1 MCTMAKYIL
10 AIYVTLEQ
18 ESAIKELFLH
28 RNWTFIAKDISD
40 FDLRI
45 SEKIKHID
53 SADLKENSE
62 KKSTSD
68 KQLNT
73 VLYDSL
79 NADLKYVTCYREA
92 QNEDS
97 KRKNKED
104 ITLIK
109 HNNIEKDLAPQ
120 MCNVACS
127 QQYGEEFSSR
137 PLVTEF
143 KTDARIQDTESNFN
157 GNLMFLKTTCKH
169 SVPGL
174 SSDNLSLPDSIVS
187 ANDNHAEV
195 WNESATVIPQE
206 ITEGRYIHENDG
218 NNEKTNPTSDPSS
231 VDLLCVKTEPEKSCG
246 EDGDEYS
253 RQNHMDRVLTPSIE
267 RTKLRKEE
275 INFPEAEKSPTYVDT
290 FRKDYKQILSK
301 SVEHSQSQ
309 EEKANQICITS
320 TQGSQMHVNL
330 DIFRKEMEQV
340 LKSSS
345 KRNQVFENK
354 CCMEDPRKAQYYCE
368 ECDRTFT
375 KHTWF
380 LNHKRDGKCR
390 FECEYCGR
398 IFLSKRWEDYKAHI
412 NHHKRERVFKCHL
425 CSKSYMNKRS
435 LNEHMLEH
443 SGVRNFA
450 CETCN
455 LKFHTSGRL
464 WIHNRKNHPERI
476 DSHRCPICNC
486 TFESGAL
493 MNEHLA
499 THQEDKPYH
508 CNFCDQHFKRLGNLK
523 VHMSKSHLNKLF
535 IPAPSSTVNSSQEFS
550 PAPESSGPSS
560 VGVSSDTSSTV
571 DDAGQMK
578 EEKEE
583 DTEAKNHLDTDIYD
597 SLDGSNKTKK
607 QHTSAMD
614 ERNEDDSSDVSAFT
628 SVKEETMDSSC
639 TSEIDSTN
647 ESWSKCCD
655 LSQGYSLSF
664 QGNQEQEQR
673 NQDEQA
679 GASNSGL
686 NCEECGR
693 TFIQQ
698 RWLKD
703 HKRNGKCRFECSYCG
718 KVFLSRRWDDYQTHL
733 NHHNQ
738 ERIHKCELCPKSY
751 ISKRSLKEH
760 LLEHVGEKNY
770 VCDLCGQRFLSAGRL
785 WMHSKRWHPDE
796 NTSFACEI
804 CGKSF
809 KMSASLRDHMVV
821 HTEER
826 PYECEIC
833 LKKFKRRSEIR
844 AHSRL
849 HKPDYKCNPC
859 GVCGKMFS
867 TKFQMREHEKR
878 HRKEYSV
885 YCEVCGKGFYG
896 KNFLADHMRTH
907 SGEKPYECPICHYR
921 CAFSGNLTKH
931 MRCHNKEQS
940 SE

>member
-1 MCTMAKYIL
+1 MAKYIL

-28 RNWTFIAKDISD
+28 RNWTFVATDISG
-40 FDLRI
+40 FDQRFN
-45 SEKIKHID
+45 EKIKHID
-53 SADLKENSE
+53 SADLEEN
-62 KKSTSD
+62 KDIKSITISD
-68 KQLNT
+68 RKLNT
-73 VLYDSL
+73 TSYDSL
-79 NADLKYVTCYREA
+79 NANLTCLRKT

-97 KRKNKED
+97 E
-104 ITLIK
+104 
-109 HNNIEKDLAPQ
+109 HNLKKGISLTNHDNIEQNL
-120 MCNVACS
+120 NETCS
-127 QQYGEEFSSR
+127 QQYRASRPCTEEFSSR
-137 PLVTEF
+137 PSVREIKVDT
-143 KTDARIQDTESNFN
+143 RIQDRESNLN
-157 GNLMFLKTTCKH
+157 GNLKFLKTTCKH

-174 SSDNLSLPDSIVS
+174 GSDKLSLPDRIFS
-187 ANDNHAEV
+187 ANDNHAEA
-195 WNESATVIPQE
+195 WKESATVIPQE
-206 ITEGRYIHENDG
+206 ITAGCYIHEIDG
-218 NNEKTNPTSDPSS
+218 NNEKSNPISDLSS
-231 VDLLCVKTEPEKSCG
+231 VDLLCVKTEPDKSCQ
-246 EDGDEYS
+246 DGDEDRS
-253 RQNHMDRVLTPSIE
+253 QERDRVLTPSIE
-267 RTKLRKEE
+267 RVKSGKEE
-275 INFPEAEKSPTYVDT
+275 IHFPESEKSPLSVNT
-290 FRKDYKQILSK
+290 FRKDLKQVL
-301 SVEHSQSQ
+301 ENCPSQG
-309 EEKANQICITS
+309 EKENQICVTS
-320 TQGSQMHVNL
+320 TKGSQVHVNL
-330 DIFRKEMEQV
+330 DIFGKEMEQG
-340 LKSSS
+340 LKSRR
-345 KRNQVFENK
+345 KRSQVSENK
-354 CCMEDPRKAQYYCE
+354 DNCCAEDSESQRKAHYYCK

-380 LNHKRDGKCR
+380 VNHKRDGKCR
-390 FECEYCGR
+390 FKCDFCGR
-398 IFLSKRWEDYKAHI
+398 IFLSKRWEDYKAHV
-412 NHHKRERVFKCHL
+412 NHHRRERVFKCHL

-476 DSHRCPICNC
+476 DSHRCPICNS

-508 CNFCDQHFKRLGNLK
+508 CNFCDQYFKRLGNLK
-523 VHMSKSHLNKLF
+523 VHMSKSHLNRLF
-535 IPAPSSTVNSSQEFS
+535 TPAPTSTVNSLQEFS
-550 PAPESSGPSS
+550 LAPGSSGPSS
-560 VGVSSDTSSTV
+560 VCVSSDTSSTV

-578 EEKEE
+578 EEKVE
-583 DTEAKNHLDTDIYD
+583 DTEAKNQLDADMDD
-597 SLDGSNKTKK
+597 SFDGSNRTKK

-614 ERNEDDSSDVSAFT
+614 EMNEDDSSDISAFT
-628 SVKEETMDSSC
+628 SVKEKTVDSSC
-639 TSEIDSTN
+639 QSEIDSTI
-647 ESWSKCCD
+647 ESWSRSNKI
-655 LSQGYSLSF
+655 SQKHSLSF
-664 QGNQEQEQR
+664 QGNQEQEQKS
-673 NQDEQA
+673 QDVPAEA
-679 GASNSGL
+679 LNSGL
-686 NCEECGR
+686 QCDECGR

-703 HKRNGKCRFECSYCG
+703 HKRNGKCRFECPYCG

-760 LLEHVGEKNY
+760 LLEHVGEKNH

-821 HTEER
+821 HTEDR

-859 GVCGKMFS
+859 GLCGKMFS
-867 TKFQMREHEKR
+867 QSFRC
-878 HRKEYSV
+878 YSV

-907 SGEKPYECPICHYR
+907 SGEKPYECPICQYR